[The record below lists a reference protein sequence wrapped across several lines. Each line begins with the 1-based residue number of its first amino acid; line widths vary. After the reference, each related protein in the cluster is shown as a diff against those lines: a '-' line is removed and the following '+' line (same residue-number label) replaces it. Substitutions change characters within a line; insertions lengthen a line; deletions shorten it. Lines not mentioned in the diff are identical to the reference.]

1 MKKLTFT
8 ITCLALLIGQYA
20 KAQSIFIS
28 TLDELHKTTLGNC
41 NTVLVGSFA
50 PVTGMLDLAFHPN
63 GNLYGITANDFYQI
77 DTTTG
82 TATYIGTHGTGV
94 TALTSDN
101 NGNMYAATSGGNFF
115 TMNVTTGLAT
125 LIGVMGTGAAGD
137 LAFFDGNLY
146 LADVNGE
153 LFQVNPTNPAGGG
166 SIGIMNIGNGV
177 PYGLISTGTTCQVT
191 QFLAGGNGSIF
202 FVNPNNA
209 QTTLLCTNGLNI
221 TGLSSP
227 TDYLASDCTLQI
239 DLDYNDN
246 SGALIHDFD
255 ADTTCT
261 PALSIVDNDVFVYSP
276 NTIDSITVSISNG
289 VLDGAAEVLTLSN
302 ANNLTVNGSGTG
314 SITLVNNGGAD
325 YFDYQNA
332 LLAMQYQN
340 TAAIPSFGQRQI
352 SFAAHSGPDVSPVST
367 TTFYLLSVDNL
378 QINLGSDTSLCV
390 GNTLTLDAAA
400 PSAIAYVWNDNSTNT
415 TLSVSQT
422 NQYFATATNYCGS
435 KSDTIMVTFQ
445 SLPELNLGND
455 TAICVGQT
463 LNFDVTDNIAT
474 TYNWQDGT
482 TSPIYSINQTGL
494 YYVEL
499 GSLCGAVIDS
509 INVFVYTS
517 NLNVDLGFDTLIC
530 PNESRLLD
538 ATTPFVSSYLWNN
551 GSTNAALTVTQGGFY
566 AVTITDICNVSLSD
580 TIILTDFISELSVEL
595 GNDTTLC
602 EGELKLI
609 DVTQPTAITY
619 TWSDGSSNST
629 LAITSEGL
637 YGVVITD
644 LCGQVEDSIY
654 VNYIQPPVLDLGE
667 DTTLCEGR
675 VLVLDAYDE
684 NVETYIWQDGST
696 ATSLIVAEEG
706 VYKVVV
712 ENDCAILEDSVE
724 VSFASDVLSLPFPKN
739 HFICEG
745 DSVWIG
751 VSNDDVT
758 YEWNTG
764 STNQIIRVWELGTY
778 TATISNGCVEIT
790 ESIELIQSDAC
801 CKVFMPDAF
810 TPNAD
815 ANNDTYK
822 AYTSCALTDF
832 ELLIFD
838 RWGTVVFHSTN
849 QNEGWDGTVN
859 GQALSTGVFVYKLS
873 YNDGNFEHLES
884 GSLTLIR

>member
-1 MKKLTFT
+1 MKRLIFT
-8 ITCLALLIGQYA
+8 ITCVALLIGQSA

-63 GNLYGITANDFYQI
+63 GNLYGITSNDFYQI

-82 TATYIGTHGTGV
+82 AATYIGTHGTGI

-115 TMNVTTGLAT
+115 TMDVSTGLAT

-137 LAFFDGNLY
+137 LAFFDGDLY

-153 LFQVNPTNPAGGG
+153 LFQVNPANPAGGG

-261 PALSIVDNDVFVYSP
+261 PTLSIVDNDVFVYSP
-276 NTIDSITVSISNG
+276 NTIDSITINISNG
-289 VLDGAAEVLTLSN
+289 LLDGTAEILTLSN
-302 ANNLTVNGSGTG
+302 ANNLTVIGSGTS
-314 SITLVNNGGAD
+314 SITLVNTGGAD

-340 TAAIPSFGQRQI
+340 TAIIPSFGQRQI
-352 SFAAHSGPDVSPVST
+352 SFLAHSGSDVSPVST
-367 TTFYLLSVDNL
+367 TTFYLLSADNL
-378 QINLGSDTSLCV
+378 QFNLGNDTSLCT
-390 GNTLTLDAAA
+390 GNTVILDATA
-400 PSAIAYVWNDNSTNT
+400 PSAIAYVWNDNSTNN
-415 TLSVSQT
+415 TLSATQS
-422 NQYFATATNYCGS
+422 NQYIATASNYCGS
-435 KSDTIMVTFQ
+435 KSDTITVTFQ
-445 SLPELNLGND
+445 SLPVVNLGND
-455 TAICVGQT
+455 TAICIGQT
-463 LNFDVTDNIAT
+463 LNFDVTDNVAT

-482 TSPIYSINQTGL
+482 TTPTYTINQTGL

-499 GSLCGAVIDS
+499 GSLCGSVIDS

-517 NLNVDLGFDTLIC
+517 NLNLDLGFDTLIC

-538 ATTPFVSSYLWNN
+538 ATTPFVNSYLWNN
-551 GSTNAALTVTQGGFY
+551 GSTNASLTVTQGGFY
-566 AVTITDICNVSLSD
+566 AVSITDICNVSLSD
-580 TIILTDFISELSVEL
+580 TIVLTDFISELAVEL

-602 EGELKLI
+602 DGQLKLL
-609 DVTQPTAITY
+609 DVTQPTAISY
-619 TWSDGSSNST
+619 TWNDGSSNST
-629 LAITSEGL
+629 LAITSEGM
-637 YGVVITD
+637 YSVVITD

-654 VNYIQPPVLDLGE
+654 VNYIQPPIVNLGA

-675 VLVLDAYDE
+675 VLVLDAFDE
-684 NVETYIWQDGST
+684 NIETYSWQDGST
-696 ATSLIVAEEG
+696 ATTFIVEEEG
-706 VYKVVV
+706 MYKVTV
-712 ENDCAILEDSVE
+712 ENDCAILEDSIE
-724 VSFASDVLSLPFPKN
+724 VLYADNTLSLPFPKN

-751 VSNDDVT
+751 VSSDDVT
-758 YEWNTG
+758 YQWNTG

-778 TATISNGCVEIT
+778 TATISNGCVEIM

-801 CKVFMPDAF
+801 CTVFMPDAF
-810 TPNAD
+810 TPNGD
-815 ANNDTYK
+815 TNNDTYK
-822 AYTSCALTDF
+822 AFTSCNLADF
-832 ELLIFD
+832 ELVIFD
-838 RWGTVVFHSTN
+838 RWGTVIFYSNDQN
-849 QNEGWDGTVN
+849 QGWDGTWN
-859 GQALSTGVFVYKLS
+859 GKNLSTGVFVYKLT
-873 YNDGNFEHLES
+873 YNDGNFDHMKS
-884 GSLTLIR
+884 GNLTLIR